1 MMRNLLPV
9 SLAGAA
15 LAAGAASAQPAP
27 DPARGSPPD
36 PANETVLPPE
46 PVAAPPPAPAGQPV
60 TVDEIVIGAADRID
74 LNFFGDVSLLKIFHD
89 DPGFAVGP
97 IGFQVAAHLAPG
109 LTGRTEFAMELGE
122 GETIVDVER
131 AYLEYRS
138 ARWLISAGRTH
149 AELGYW
155 NNAFHHGRWLQLTID
170 RPHVLRFED
179 DGGMLPVHQIGAT
192 VVYGPR
198 RGEAGVE
205 LAVGVGNGHG
215 RVLEAVQN
223 IGDNNL
229 DKSVLLRLGVVGLG
243 HPSLRVGVNAA
254 VDNIAPE
261 PAAVRPLAPDVS
273 ILEIIGG
280 AYLSLR
286 AERLLVFSEAYSV
299 IHRPTSG
306 KTYQVSDGF
315 FLIGYRIGKLIPYA
329 QIETR
334 YGDGGTDPYYNP
346 DPSLNSETVAPTNYV
361 EGIGGLHYD
370 INPWSALKFE
380 VTGRNQ
386 DSGNDYRIE
395 LNWSFGR

>member
-1 MMRNLLPV
+1 MMRNLLSV

-15 LAAGAASAQPAP
+15 LAAGSALAQPAP
-27 DPARGSPPD
+27 DAARTPPPEPAS
-36 PANETVLPPE
+36 ETVLPPE
-46 PVAAPPPAPAGQPV
+46 PVTAPPPPATDQPV
-60 TVDEIVIGAADRID
+60 TVDQLVIGAGDRID
-74 LNFFGDVSLLKIFHD
+74 LNFFGDVSLLKVSHE

-109 LTGRTEFAMELGE
+109 LTGRTEFAMELGD
-122 GETIVDVER
+122 GATTIDVER
-131 AYLEYRS
+131 AYLEYRT
-138 ARWLISAGRTH
+138 ARWLVSAGRTH
-149 AELGYW
+149 AEFGYW

-198 RGEAGVE
+198 RGEGGVE

-215 RVLEAVQN
+215 RVLEAIQN
-223 IGDNNL
+223 VRDNNV
-229 DKSVLLRLGVVGLG
+229 DKSVLVRLGVVGFG
-243 HPSLRVGVNAA
+243 HPSLRLGINLAL
-254 VDNIAPE
+254 DNIAPE
-261 PAAVRPLAPDVS
+261 PATVRPLAPDVS

-286 AERLLVFSEAYSV
+286 AEHLLVFSEAYSV
-299 IHRPTSG
+299 VHRADG
-306 KTYQVSDGF
+306 KTYQVTDGF
-315 FLIGYRIGKLIPYA
+315 VLLGYRLGKLIPYA
-329 QIETR
+329 QVEAR
-334 YGDGGTDPYYNP
+334 YGDGDKDPYYNP
-346 DPSLNSETVAPTNYV
+346 DPSVGSVTVAPTNYV

-370 INPWSALKFE
+370 LNPWSALKLE

-386 DSGNDYRIE
+386 DSGNDYRVE